1 MKIIG
6 VIIGVILLI
15 GGIIVGAAGITVV
28 LDELEAINE
37 TIASGI
43 YAIIFGLMFFVI
55 GNSVINLIIKE

>member
-15 GGIIVGAAGITVV
+15 GGIVVGAAGITVV

>member
-15 GGIIVGAAGITVV
+15 SGIVVGAAGITVV